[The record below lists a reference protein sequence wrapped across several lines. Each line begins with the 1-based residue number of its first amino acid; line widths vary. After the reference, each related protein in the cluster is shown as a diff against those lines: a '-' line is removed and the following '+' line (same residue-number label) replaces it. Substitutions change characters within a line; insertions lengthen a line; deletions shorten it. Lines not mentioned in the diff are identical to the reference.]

1 MSYDNFNQGGSRP
14 GFTEQTNSF
23 EQGGGF
29 QQGQAQTSHN
39 YGGGQNAGSNG
50 YSRDNYQGGNR
61 SGYPSAGGGYSS
73 GNGNSSGGSFSRNSN
88 YGGGGNGNWKGKSS
102 GGWNGKGGFQKQTM
116 TPEQLAA
123 VEFPKRTVV
132 LAGNYGAP
140 ESLIPVIREI
150 ADICRNAGLTIRASS
165 MDGFDKLVMDNVPD
179 AEFHIPWKDF
189 GGVTNAKSTFNSDV
203 CKEFAKRTLPEWGG
217 LKESHQ
223 AFFCKNVRLV
233 LGKNLDAHCQVAIIW
248 SEDGVEGPANR
259 GQRSSHA
266 GHIAALCHAC
276 GIPVINISNPNA
288 VQRLRNLIEG
298 QRNHV

>member
-1 MSYDNFNQGGSRP
+1 MSYDNFNQGGGRP
-14 GFTEQTNSF
+14 GFTEQPNSF

-29 QQGQAQTSHN
+29 QQGQPGQN
-39 YGGGQNAGSNG
+39 YGGSQHAGSNG
-50 YSRDNYQGGNR
+50 YNRDAYSGNNR
-61 SGYPSAGGGYSS
+61 SGYPANNGGFSNDG
-73 GNGNSSGGSFSRNSN
+73 GNGSGSSFSRSSG
-88 YGGGGNGNWKGKSS
+88 YGNNGGNNWKNKGS
-102 GGWNGKGGFQKQTM
+102 GGWGGRGGFQKQVM

-123 VEFPKRTVV
+123 IEFPKRTVV

-140 ESLIPVIREI
+140 DSLIPVIREI

-165 MDGFDKLVMDNVPD
+165 MDGFDKLVMNNVPD

-189 GGVTNAKSTFNSDV
+189 GGVTNAKSTFNSEI

-233 LGKNLDAHCQVAIIW
+233 LGKNLDSHCQVAIIW

-276 GIPVINISNPNA
+276 GIPVINLNNPNA

-298 QRNHV
+298 QRNHG